1 MTTQVLY
8 PIPITSAMV
17 TASVVA
23 EPDALRGEVA
33 WNAATSYTIG
43 VEVVRSTVHRVFTSL
58 ASGVD
63 AGLPEATPLRWE
75 DTRPTNKMAAFD
87 NYQSTAI
94 RYAGTL
100 TQTVKPG
107 IITDID
113 FYGLEGDALRVVCKN
128 AGSGA
133 VYHDETFGLSTYLT
147 GDLEWEFWFGT
158 PIQQTGVL
166 VAGLVPD
173 DAQVEITLTPSLA
186 TGFAA
191 IGIWAMGSYSDI
203 GDPQFGFKAK
213 WVDYSY
219 IDIDK
224 AGNAVIKKGLA
235 AKDLVGSCVMDA
247 DKANGVCDTVG
258 KLLGVPCSW
267 RVSPLVGYDYLR
279 AFGLGTADIGPDNEG
294 EATASLNVK
303 GLI

>member
-1 MTTQVLY
+1 MTTQVLN
-8 PIPITSAMV
+8 PIRITAAMV
-17 TASVVA
+17 TASAVA
-23 EPDALRGEVA
+23 EPDAAMGEVA
-33 WNAATSYTIG
+33 WSAAENTVIG
-43 VEVVRSTVHRVFTSL
+43 VERVRTTTHRVYTAT

-63 AGLPEATPLRWE
+63 AGLPENTPLRWE

-87 NYQSTAI
+87 NYRSTPI

-107 IITDID
+107 IITDME
-113 FYGLEGDALRVVCKN
+113 FFGLEGDALRVVCKN
-128 AGSGA
+128 ATSGT
-133 VYHDETFGLSTYLT
+133 VYHDETFGLANYLT

-158 PIQQTGVL
+158 PMQQDGVL

-173 DAQVEITLTPSLA
+173 DAQVEITLTPSLD
-186 TGFAA
+186 TGFAG
-191 IGIWAMGSYSDI
+191 IGIWALGSYAEI

-219 IDIDK
+219 IDVDK
-224 AGNAVIKKGLA
+224 AGYAVIKKGLA
-235 AKDLVGSCVMDA
+235 AKDLVGTCVLDA
-247 DKANGVCDTVG
+247 AKANAVCDTVG

-279 AFGLGTADIGPDNEG
+279 TFGLGTADIGPINEG
-294 EATASLNVK
+294 EATASLTVK